1 MAVTFN
7 ILQLHMWKKT
17 APHAINMILEN
28 TNCEAYCLIASKF
41 VLNCE
46 VLCIIVSRFVFMS
59 DSTNFQ
65 PKLYSLF
72 VFINDLYVVIFIPCM
87 SFH

>member
-1 MAVTFN
+1 
-7 ILQLHMWKKT
+7 
-17 APHAINMILEN
+17 
-28 TNCEAYCLIASKF
+28 
-41 VLNCE
+41 
-46 VLCIIVSRFVFMS
+46 MS